1 MGIYDDPNY
10 TENKVSY
17 RKKTAKSIYGRLR
30 SHFIKPVY
38 TDVESAPLFF
48 YKFLSRFALFL
59 GLLRCIPSSIEALT
73 ALSSVSSVGGV
84 LWACGALDVIAQLFN
99 IILIFISINGL
110 ILMDWSGVKAYLL
123 IYCFSIA
130 YNTFCAAIIL
140 YYGLHDSLT
149 ETVCRIILA
158 IIWLYACAVYFGKRR
173 WLFSPIPAYSE
184 VEVPPL
190 PAVEEEPAPP
200 ASDKKAHIVKVR
212 RRIEGT
218 VPLSVPVETVS
229 SPVETI
235 PVPVEEP
242 EQAAPTKNNRRVKWA
257 VIALSALC
265 LVSIAGN
272 VYQAYTANAL
282 SDKNDAL
289 ATELE
294 KKERSLSQKTAR
306 AGLYEDKYN
315 ELKKEY
321 DSKSWS
327 LFIAETQIGYVLDG
341 DEYLYHNINCPI
353 VQVELEY
360 GTLYGIHN
368 IEFCEWLGYVKC
380 PLCWQETSQKS

>member
-1 MGIYDDPNY
+1 MPTFVTILFDLLA
-10 TENKVSY
+10 
-17 RKKTAKSIYGRLR
+17 TAVLYGA
-30 SHFIKPVY
+30 
-38 TDVESAPLFF
+38 APLLLLRFRRSPLTKRTLKV
-48 YKFLSRFALFL
+48 YHISYTVLISFLFAIIQSLGGAKHSFAPALLWGMLYYNYNVSRFTRK
-59 GLLRCIPSSIEALT
+59 GLL
-73 ALSSVSSVGGV
+73 
-84 LWACGALDVIAQLFN
+84 
-99 IILIFISINGL
+99 ISKE
-110 ILMDWSGVKAYLL
+110 DARVRHEK
-123 IYCFSIA
+123 
-130 YNTFCAAIIL
+130 
-140 YYGLHDSLT
+140 
-149 ETVCRIILA
+149 
-158 IIWLYACAVYFGKRR
+158 
-173 WLFSPIPAYSE
+173 E